1 MFHVK
6 HRGERLPDWLAENVS
21 RETLERLTVFADLL
35 TRWNARINLVSARD
49 LDQLWTRHIA
59 DSLQLMPDLPT
70 GATFVDLGSGG
81 GFPGLVLSIATGNP
95 VTLVESDQ
103 RKASFLREATRATTA
118 PATVHAGR
126 IEDARLLPTGIV
138 TARALAPLPQLL
150 TWASRFLEEDGICL
164 FLKGRGV
171 GAELTAALAEWHMT
185 VSQRASRTDPDGVI
199 LSLSGI
205 RRARQPDR

>member
-6 HRGERLPDWLAENVS
+6 HRFGQLPDWLARDVS

-35 TRWNARINLVSARD
+35 VRWNARINLVSARD
-49 LDQLWTRHIA
+49 FDQLWARHIA
-59 DSLQLMPDLPT
+59 DSLQLMPDLPI
-70 GATFVDLGSGG
+70 GAGFIDLGSGG
-81 GFPGLVLSIATGNP
+81 GFPGLVLAIVTNNP
-95 VTLVESDQ
+95 VTLIESDL
-103 RKASFLREATRATTA
+103 RKASFLREAARATAA
-118 PATVHAGR
+118 PATVHTGR
-126 IEDARLLPTGIV
+126 IEVAQLPPTGIV

-150 TWASRFLEEDGICL
+150 AWATRFLDADGICL

-205 RRARQPDR
+205 RRARQPDQ

>member
-6 HRGERLPDWLAENVS
+6 RTPGQLPDWLAGDVS
-21 RETLERLTVFADLL
+21 RETLDRLTVFADLL
-35 TRWNARINLVSARD
+35 VRWNARINLVSARD
-49 LDQLWTRHIA
+49 LDQLWVRHIA
-59 DSLQLMPDLPT
+59 DSLQLMPDLPI
-70 GATFVDLGSGG
+70 GADFIDLGSGG
-81 GFPGLVLSIATGNP
+81 GFPGLVLAIATGNP
-95 VTLVESDQ
+95 VTLIEADL
-103 RKASFLREATRATTA
+103 RKASFLREAARATAA
-118 PATVHAGR
+118 PATVQAGR
-126 IEDARLLPTGIV
+126 IEQARLPPTGIV

-150 TWASRFLEEDGICL
+150 GWASRFLDADGVCL
-164 FLKGRGV
+164 FLKGRGA